1 MRLRSSIAPTL
12 NMLAL
17 LACSTPQV
25 ALDQANNGVRLTQN
39 LQTELT
45 RYQRNVK
52 LSAER
57 RLKSIERLEV
67 GAGEITRD
75 NAYATYIA
83 TKSGKTDELNA
94 RERIRDASNTYA
106 KLIDDDEKARQELA
120 ARLAAIVKDL
130 PSPAEKLGAVQKAM
144 ADLGSELSA
153 AERVAIVTK
162 FLDEAKAI
170 VDKNAKQADEA
181 APAPA
186 TPASAASVPSAG
198 S

>member
-1 MRLRSSIAPTL
+1 
-12 NMLAL
+12 
-17 LACSTPQV
+17 
-25 ALDQANNGVRLTQN
+25 
-39 LQTELT
+39 
-45 RYQRNVK
+45 
-52 LSAER
+52 
-57 RLKSIERLEV
+57 
-67 GAGEITRD
+67 
-75 NAYATYIA
+75 
-83 TKSGKTDELNA
+83 
-94 RERIRDASNTYA
+94 
-106 KLIDDDEKARQELA
+106 
-120 ARLAAIVKDL
+120 VKDL